1 VKPAAIVNP
10 AAGGA
15 RRWPQ
20 LAAELGDLE
29 VRFTQAPG
37 HATALARELAAAGHD
52 PIFAAGGDGTLN
64 EVVNGIL
71 PDWPAVRVGVLP
83 LATGGDFARS
93 FRSEERIDVGRA
105 GTRYF
110 VNAASVGLGAEVAGS
125 VHRWW
130 PALPGRVRYLGAAA
144 RRLAAG
150 CAFRVCLRIDDGAP
164 IEASVTTLAI
174 ANGQYQGGGIRIA
187 PDADLT
193 DGLLNVTMVDELGLA
208 EVARNVGLLYDGRIY
223 SYPKVRHWTA
233 RRVRVD
239 GTGPVELDGELAGSL
254 PLEIEVVPRALRLVT
269 ASALSKRSR

>member
-1 VKPAAIVNP
+1 MKPAAIVNP

-20 LAAELGDLE
+20 LAATLGDLE
-29 VRFTQAPG
+29 TRFTRAPG
-37 HATALARELAAAGHD
+37 HATVLARELAASGFD

-71 PDWPAVRVGVLP
+71 PDWPGVRVGVLP
-83 LATGGDFARS
+83 MATGGDFART

-105 GTRYF
+105 GGRYF
-110 VNAASVGLGAEVAGS
+110 VNAASVGLGAEVAGG

-130 PALPGRVRYLGAAA
+130 TALPGRVRYLGAAA
-144 RRLAAG
+144 RQLAAG
-150 CAFRVCLRIDDGAP
+150 CVFRVILQLDQDPP
-164 IEASVTTLAI
+164 IQASMTTLAI

-193 DGLLNVTMVDELGLA
+193 DGLLNVTLVSEIGLG
-208 EVARNVGLLYDGRIY
+208 EVARHVGLLYDGTIY

-233 RRVRVD
+233 RRLRVD
-239 GTGPVELDGELAGSL
+239 GEGPVELDGEVSGKL
-254 PLEIEVVPRALRLVT
+254 PLEIEVVPGALRLVT
-269 ASALSKRSR
+269 ASVLSTRSR